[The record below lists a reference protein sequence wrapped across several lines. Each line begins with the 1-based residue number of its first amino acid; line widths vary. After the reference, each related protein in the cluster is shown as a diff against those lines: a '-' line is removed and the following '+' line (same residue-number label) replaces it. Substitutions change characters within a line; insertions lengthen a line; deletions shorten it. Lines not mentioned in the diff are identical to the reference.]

1 MFSCIIES
9 MKALLL
15 FITLCSTSFCY
26 ACDFSIIEQD
36 GRYYLALKRIGEL
49 PSKDQKVKE
58 KLRIGLQEVT
68 VVSKEDDKQSKNHDA
83 RLRIYYSSEKREEVE
98 RMLKLRCSK

>member
-1 MFSCIIES
+1 

-15 FITLCSTSFCY
+15 LITLCSANFSL

-36 GRYYLALKRIGEL
+36 GRYYLALKRIGAL
-49 PSKDQKVKE
+49 PGKDQKVKE

-68 VVSKEDDKQSKNHDA
+68 VVNKEKEKQSKDYEA
-83 RLRIYYSSEKREEVE
+83 RLRVYYSSEKREEVE
-98 RMLKLRCSK
+98 RMLKLRCPQ